1 MDEEAG
7 FISAMLADPADRT
20 VLLVYADWLDE
31 RNDPRGEYLRLLAV
45 AEAERGR
52 LVVLRG
58 RLAELHRQLD
68 SAWVWMVA
76 NRHFRPGIRVRIHT
90 DRYADI
96 EGILVAV
103 TPDWRNGVV
112 RLHRGAGTEDVEKPL
127 PELDIVGR

>member
-7 FISAMLADPADRT
+7 FIAALLADPGDRT
-20 VLLVYADWLDE
+20 VLLVYADWLDD
-31 RNDPRGEYLRLLAV
+31 RNDPRGEYLRLLV
-45 AEAERGR
+45 AAEVERGR

-76 NRHFRPGIRVRIHT
+76 NRHFRPGIRVAIHT
-90 DRYADI
+90 DRSADI
-96 EGILVAV
+96 EGTLVAV

-112 RLHRGAGTEDVEKPL
+112 RIDRGHGPVDVEKPL